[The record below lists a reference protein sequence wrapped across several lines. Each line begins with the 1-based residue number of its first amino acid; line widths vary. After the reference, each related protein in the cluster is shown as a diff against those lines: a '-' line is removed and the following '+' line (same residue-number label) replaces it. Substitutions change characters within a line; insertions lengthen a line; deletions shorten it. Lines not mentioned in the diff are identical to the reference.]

1 MGIFPSIGAG
11 YIISNE
17 HFYPESWKK
26 VMNKLKLKATY
37 GLVGNDAIGN
47 TKDRFFYLSNV
58 NVADA
63 GKNIAFGTDLSYS
76 HPGGGVSFV
85 RYPNEDISWETA
97 YKTDFGVEIGLFDKV
112 EIIADYFS
120 ERRKNILMTRA
131 HVPSFIGLQTNPSAN
146 VGEAKS
152 HGFEASVDY
161 NHSFSNGMWLMVRG
175 NFTYANSEYS
185 EYEEPVNLILHGSRR
200 EGNSLAQTWGICC

>member
-1 MGIFPSIGAG
+1 MVPRGLPKKNRWGFFPSIGAG

-85 RYPNEDISWETA
+85 RYPNEDISWKQHI
-97 YKTDFGVEIGLFDKV
+97 KTDFGVEIGLFDKV
-112 EIIADYFS
+112 E
-120 ERRKNILMTRA
+120 L
-131 HVPSFIGLQTNPSAN
+131 
-146 VGEAKS
+146 
-152 HGFEASVDY
+152 
-161 NHSFSNGMWLMVRG
+161 
-175 NFTYANSEYS
+175 
-185 EYEEPVNLILHGSRR
+185 
-200 EGNSLAQTWGICC
+200 

>member
-1 MGIFPSIGAG
+1 
-11 YIISNE
+11 
-17 HFYPESWKK
+17 
-26 VMNKLKLKATY
+26 MNKLKLKATY

-131 HVPSFIGLQTNPSAN
+131 HVPSFYWFAN
-146 VGEAKS
+146 K
-152 HGFEASVDY
+152 
-161 NHSFSNGMWLMVRG
+161 SFSQCR
-175 NFTYANSEYS
+175 
-185 EYEEPVNLILHGSRR
+185 
-200 EGNSLAQTWGICC
+200 

>member
-1 MGIFPSIGAG
+1 MTDSRYFGELNFGYNGSERFAKKNRWGFFPSIGAG

-63 GKNIAFGTDLSYS
+63 GKNIAFESIPVIGILAVVFRLSVI
-76 HPGGGVSFV
+76 PMK
-85 RYPNEDISWETA
+85 I
-97 YKTDFGVEIGLFDKV
+97 
-112 EIIADYFS
+112 
-120 ERRKNILMTRA
+120 
-131 HVPSFIGLQTNPSAN
+131 
-146 VGEAKS
+146 S
-152 HGFEASVDY
+152 HGKQHIKQISA
-161 NHSFSNGMWLMVRG
+161 LR
-175 NFTYANSEYS
+175 
-185 EYEEPVNLILHGSRR
+185 
-200 EGNSLAQTWGICC
+200 